1 VTLFVDQVRIFIK
14 GGAGGAGVSSFIREK
29 GLPRGKPNGGSG
41 GSGGDVIIRASHD
54 VASLISYSRH
64 PHWSAENGT
73 HGEGDLRNG
82 AEGADEVLL
91 VPLGTRIVLDDGTV
105 IADLVKH
112 DAEITIA
119 RGGRGG
125 RGNAAF
131 VTPRRKAPSFC
142 EQGEYG
148 DEMWATLELRLLA
161 DAALIGFPNAG
172 KSTLISRVS
181 AAKPK
186 IADYPFTTLTPNLG
200 MVRLEDREFL
210 LADIPG
216 IIEGA
221 SEGKGLG
228 HEFLRHVERARVLV
242 VLLDPTPLQP
252 LSVGEQYKTLLRELA
267 GHDEALA
274 SRTQVVVVNKMDSV
288 SDPSGIESWAAEL
301 GIKVHLISGIAGTG
315 LTELIHTIADRVGE
329 HIREAPERDGFVL
342 HRPLAVDFSITRDDE
357 TWVVT
362 GRAATRAVN
371 LSDLTV
377 PEAADFAAKR
387 LKFSGIEDALVEAG
401 AVSGDDVRIGDVVFV
416 FAGDGDDIDDDEDEL
431 LR

>member
-1 VTLFVDQVRIFIK
+1 MALFVDKVRISIK
-14 GGAGGAGVSSFIREK
+14 GGAGGAGVASFVREK

-41 GSGGDVIIRASHD
+41 GSGGDVILRATHD

-64 PHWSAENGT
+64 PHWRASDGT

-82 AEGADEVLL
+82 AAGEDRILL
-91 VPLGTRIVLDDGTV
+91 VPLGTRVVLDDGTV

-112 DAEITIA
+112 DTQITLA

-131 VTPRRKAPSFC
+131 MTPRRKAPSFC

-148 DEMWATLELRLLA
+148 DELWVTLELRLLA

-221 SEGKGLG
+221 SVGKGLG

-242 VLLDPTPLQP
+242 VLLDPTPLQS
-252 LSVGEQYKTLLRELA
+252 LSVGEQYVALLRELA
-267 GHDEALA
+267 GHDETLA

-288 SDPSGIESWAAEL
+288 SDPSEIEAWAAEL
-301 GIKVHLISGIAGTG
+301 GIRVHLISAIAGTG
-315 LTELIHTIADRVGE
+315 LTELIHVIADRVAE
-329 HIREAPERDGFVL
+329 HIRKVPEREGFVL
-342 HRPLAVDFSITRDDE
+342 HRPLEEGFAVGRDE
-357 TWVVT
+357 NTWVVS
-362 GRAATRAVN
+362 GKAATRAIN

-387 LKFSGIEDALVEAG
+387 LKFAGIEDALVEAG

-416 FAGDGDDIDDDEDEL
+416 FAGDTDDVEDDGGL
-431 LR
+431 LG

>member
-1 VTLFVDQVRIFIK
+1 VTLFVDQVRISIR
-14 GGAGGAGVSSFIREK
+14 GGAGGAGVASYVRER

-41 GSGGDVIIRASHD
+41 GSGGDVIIRASQD
-54 VASLISYSRH
+54 VASLVSYARH
-64 PHWSAENGT
+64 PHWAAGDGT

-82 AEGADEVLL
+82 AAGAEEVLL
-91 VPLGTRIVLDDGTV
+91 VPLGTQIILEDATV
-105 IADLVKH
+105 VADLVKNGS
-112 DAEITIA
+112 EITIA

-148 DEMWATLELRLLA
+148 DELRVTLELRLLA

-200 MVRLEDREFL
+200 MVRLENREFL

-221 SEGKGLG
+221 SDGKGLG

-242 VLLDPTPLQP
+242 VLLDPTPLQA
-252 LSVGEQYKTLLRELA
+252 LSVGEQYIALLQELA

-288 SDPSGIESWAAEL
+288 GDPAEIESWAAEL
-301 GIKVHLISGIAGTG
+301 GIEVHMISGIAGTG
-315 LTELIHTIADRVGE
+315 LTELVHVIADRVSE

-342 HRPLAVDFSITRDDE
+342 HRPLDVGFVVEREGD
-357 TWVVT
+357 TWVVS
-362 GRAATRAVN
+362 GKAAMRAIN

-387 LKFSGIEDALVEAG
+387 LKFAGIEDALTEAG

-416 FAGDGDDIDDDEDEL
+416 FSGDTDDIDDEREIL
-431 LR
+431 P